1 MTHLSFYYTYLRTYR
16 TEHRMISRAL
26 VLALAACAGVAQA
39 QLGSSWPAE
48 PVPAEG
54 LRAAASR
61 QLAEAA
67 SGDIANYHAILWSS
81 LGLVVVT
88 IYCVMALFNM
98 DISQDSLLYSKSK
111 SD

>member
-1 MTHLSFYYTYLRTYR
+1 
-16 TEHRMISRAL
+16 MISRAL

-61 QLAEAA
+61 QLAEVRRA
-67 SGDIANYHAILWSS
+67 HRLH
-81 LGLVVVT
+81 T
-88 IYCVMALFNM
+88 
-98 DISQDSLLYSKSK
+98 
-111 SD
+111 

>member
-1 MTHLSFYYTYLRTYR
+1 
-16 TEHRMISRAL
+16 MISRAL

-67 SGDIANYHAILWSS
+67 SADIANYHVILWSS

-88 IYCVMALFNM
+88 FYCVMALFNM
-98 DISQDSLLYSKSK
+98 DISQDSLLYSKFK